1 MEATPGV
8 RLASWR
14 LAAWLAFVLAITG
27 LNYLGRFAGEDTPDD
42 IAYRW
47 STSIGAV
54 ILYALTLGILALIS
68 WGLPRRELLALRR
81 PRSWPRAAGFTAI
94 ALIAIWIASGA
105 LAPFLDAND
114 EQGFVPDEWDSSRAG
129 AFAAFFVSVAVVA
142 PIAEELTYRG
152 LGVALFLPYGTVVAV
167 VVTGVLFGLSHGL
180 VAGLPV
186 LTIFGLVIGWLRI
199 RTDSIYP
206 PMILHGIFNG
216 IALIVSL
223 AFL

>member
-1 MEATPGV
+1 MEASAGV
-8 RLASWR
+8 QLAPWR
-14 LAAWLAFVLAITG
+14 LAAWLAFVFLITG

-47 STSIGAV
+47 STSVGAV
-54 ILYALTLGILALIS
+54 VLYAITVGILALIS
-68 WGLPRRELLALRR
+68 IGLPRRELFALRR
-81 PRSWPRAAGFTAI
+81 PRSWARATGYTAA
-94 ALIAIWIASGA
+94 ALIAIWVASGA
-105 LAPFLDAND
+105 LAPFLDAD
-114 EQGFVPDEWDSSRAG
+114 EEQGLTPDEWDPGRAG

-152 LGVALFLPYGTVVAV
+152 LGIALFLPYGTVLAV

-180 VAGLPV
+180 VLGLPV

-199 RTDSIYP
+199 KSDSIYP
-206 PMILHGIFNG
+206 PMILHGLFNG
-216 IALIVSL
+216 IALIVSV

>member
-1 MEATPGV
+1 MEAPAAGY
-8 RLASWR
+8 ASWR
-14 LAAWLAFVLAITG
+14 LAAWLAFVLVITG

-47 STSIGAV
+47 STSIGAIV
-54 ILYALTLGILALIS
+54 LYAFTLGILALIS
-68 WGLPRRELLALRR
+68 WGLPRRELFALRR
-81 PRSWPRAAGFTAI
+81 PRSWGRAAAYTAV
-94 ALIAIWIASGA
+94 ALVAIWIASGA

-129 AFAAFFVSVAVVA
+129 AFAAFFFSVAVVA

-152 LGVALFLPYGTVVAV
+152 LGVGLLLPYGTILAV

-180 VAGLPV
+180 VVGLPV
-186 LTIFGLVIGWLRI
+186 LTVFGLVIGWLRVK
-199 RTDSIYP
+199 TDSIYP
-206 PMILHGIFNG
+206 PMILHGFFNG
-216 IALIVSL
+216 IALIVSV